1 MVLAAGGDAAGGPAE
16 VRLADV
22 EAAAHAAVELGLDEE
37 AEDVGARAQHE
48 AEPDGHHRRAE
59 APVVG
64 LAVQAGA
71 RAVERHLLPHHGHR
85 HRPPALPRLVEL
97 RHLHIRRSK
106 RQCCAV
112 HIDSTSIQNQ
122 ELKKINSNLKAK
134 AMMALGRC
142 TPGGHHPVHHR
153 ILTGSSNGS
162 LRKSGTSSQLTYSIN
177 PSLVAQVSPKSVK
190 AVMSETKPRKAVK
203 ARPFWRSKAQHQGL
217 HTATSPGP
225 LPREQQGRGCV
236 PVWQCG
242 AEELLLHGPCMLRRW
257 AAAKTIG

>member
-16 VRLADV
+16 VCLADV

-48 AEPDGHHRRAE
+48 AEPDGHHRGAE

-106 RQCCAV
+106 RQCYAV
-112 HIDSTSIQNQ
+112 HTDSKHPKPGT
-122 ELKKINSNLKAK
+122 KKINSNLKAK

-142 TPGGHHPVHHR
+142 TPGAI
-153 ILTGSSNGS
+153 ILS
-162 LRKSGTSSQLTYSIN
+162 
-177 PSLVAQVSPKSVK
+177 
-190 AVMSETKPRKAVK
+190 
-203 ARPFWRSKAQHQGL
+203 
-217 HTATSPGP
+217 
-225 LPREQQGRGCV
+225 
-236 PVWQCG
+236 
-242 AEELLLHGPCMLRRW
+242 
-257 AAAKTIG
+257 TIGFSQGAATAHSGSQAPAAS